1 MRKRHAFSDEVYT
14 AFLDAIKTHSVRY
27 DDKTDKNIK
36 IIYSPLNG
44 TGLKPITRIL
54 QEEGYTDVT
63 VVKEQERP
71 DGNFP
76 TCPYPNPELK
86 EAIFLSLEYAKKND
100 SDLVLVTDPD
110 CDRIGVAVKDNQ
122 WNYHLLTGNQV
133 GLLLLDYICSQRIKH
148 KTMPEKPIMFK
159 TIVTMDMG
167 EQIAEHYGVKTIN
180 TLTGFRF
187 IGEQIGNLERQ
198 NELDNYIFGFEES
211 YGYLIGDYVRDKDGV
226 GAAFLI
232 CEMFSFYHAK
242 GIHLL
247 QKLNELYEQYGYCMN
262 TLHTYKFEG
271 ASGNK
276 KMKSIMETFRKNHI
290 ELGNMEVLKTL
301 DYKNGLKDLPKSNVL
316 KFLLTDHCSLV
327 IRPSGT
333 EAKLK
338 VYISVSAKNKGL
350 AESIEKNIVDAV
362 EAIIKL

>member
-1 MRKRHAFSDEVYT
+1 M
-14 AFLDAIKTHSVRY
+14 
-27 DDKTDKNIK
+27 
-36 IIYSPLNG
+36 
-44 TGLKPITRIL
+44 
-54 QEEGYTDVT
+54 
-63 VVKEQERP
+63 
-71 DGNFP
+71 
-76 TCPYPNPELK
+76 
-86 EAIFLSLEYAKKND
+86 
-100 SDLVLVTDPD
+100 
-110 CDRIGVAVKDNQ
+110 AVKDNQ

-148 KTMPEKPIMFK
+148 KTMPEKSAMFK

-167 EQIAEHYGVKTIN
+167 EQIAEHYGVKTVN

-187 IGEQIGNLERQ
+187 IGEQIGKLERQ

-232 CEMFSFYHAK
+232 CEMFSFYHAQ

-316 KFLLTDHCSLV
+316 KFLLKDHCTLV

-338 VYISVSAKNKGL
+338 VYISVSAKNKEL
-350 AESIEKNIVDAV
+350 AESIEKNIANAV